1 MADRDTEGQR
11 TLIVRKITR
20 QWNEKEK
27 AYICIP
33 FAKSDLLSQS
43 RVKHTLVNSLRRFL
57 NPEIEHAYHKFSL
70 LCFSLFLEKILDTDF
85 KLTPSYEAPAVYTSI
100 NFKITHFTMWR
111 FYPYYHEAESHFLA
125 VYTTLSRGQPQNKT
139 MKAYQQLLQL
149 YKELTVYNPCFIY
162 VSFILFIV
170 PCKNDL
176 RREFQTSKFFE
187 KGADL
192 VTFEG

>member
-27 AYICIP
+27 AYICIL

-70 LCFSLFLEKILDTDF
+70 LCFSYF
-85 KLTPSYEAPAVYTSI
+85 
-100 NFKITHFTMWR
+100 
-111 FYPYYHEAESHFLA
+111 
-125 VYTTLSRGQPQNKT
+125 
-139 MKAYQQLLQL
+139 
-149 YKELTVYNPCFIY
+149 
-162 VSFILFIV
+162 SFILFIV